1 MVKLSP
7 MVGFLVTTHP
17 DAAKKFFTE
26 MLGFRLL
33 TDDMFALA
41 FDANGAMLRV
51 GKAQTFVAA
60 ENTVLGWE
68 VDDIRQAVSELSE
81 RGVTFQRYP
90 SMQPDEFGI
99 VTFPNGDRVAWF
111 KDPEGNV
118 LSLSQHVVGPSK

>member
-51 GKAQTFVAA
+51 GKAQTFVHSMLSGPATKGCYFRIA
-60 ENTVLGWE
+60 
-68 VDDIRQAVSELSE
+68 DELSLVE
-81 RGVTFQRYP
+81 
-90 SMQPDEFGI
+90 
-99 VTFPNGDRVAWF
+99 A
-111 KDPEGNV
+111 
-118 LSLSQHVVGPSK
+118 